1 MNRIR
6 KLTYE
11 LINMYHDKFTD
22 DFQANKEFIDQVTE
36 SESKYVRNRITGYVT
51 RIIKKEKRAAG
62 VATGEQQ

>member
-1 MNRIR
+1 LQTNRIR

-11 LINMYHDKFTD
+11 LINKYHDKFTY

-36 SESKYVRNRITGYVT
+36 SESKYGRNKITGYVT

-62 VATGEQQ
+62 VSIGE

>member
-1 MNRIR
+1 
-6 KLTYE
+6 
-11 LINMYHDKFTD
+11 MYHDKFTD